1 MDLKVNPVMD
11 YDYIFFFDEKDL
23 SKRIQQ
29 YKQLYPNMKL
39 EKKSYPSSLDVL
51 LRELNPRNAN
61 EYIEV
66 WKTNFSKAN

>member
-29 YKQLYPNMKL
+29 YKELYPNMKL

-66 WKTNFSKAN
+66 WKTNFSE

>member
-1 MDLKVNPVMD
+1 MDLKVNPIMD

-23 SKRIQQ
+23 TKRIQQ

-66 WKTNFSKAN
+66 WKTNYSASN